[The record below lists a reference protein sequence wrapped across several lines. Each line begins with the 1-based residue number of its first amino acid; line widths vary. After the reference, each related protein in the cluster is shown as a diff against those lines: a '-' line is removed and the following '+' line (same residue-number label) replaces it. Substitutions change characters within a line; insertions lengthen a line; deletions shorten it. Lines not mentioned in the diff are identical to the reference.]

1 MLNENN
7 TYADAR
13 AALLDVGLQERVLF
27 QSLYPDPVRSSFKIP
42 TLFCYT
48 RSLPESVGEELVAAV
63 PELHPVLAGAHCS

>member
-1 MLNENN
+1 MRGHSGEERGMLNENN

-42 TLFCYT
+42 TPSCYT
-48 RSLPESVGEELVAAV
+48 EAGPSLSGKNW
-63 PELHPVLAGAHCS
+63 